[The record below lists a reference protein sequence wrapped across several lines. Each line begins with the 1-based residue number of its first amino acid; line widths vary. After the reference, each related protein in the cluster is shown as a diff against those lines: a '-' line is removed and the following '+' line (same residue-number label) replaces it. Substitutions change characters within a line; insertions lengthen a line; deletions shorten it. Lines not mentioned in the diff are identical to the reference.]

1 MCSHLGGTDL
11 GGEVSGVGVPGEV
24 KEGLPVSECQLCFGT
39 AANGVS
45 VSMRTCG
52 RSFSGD
58 ATRNIQGC
66 ASSSLATQP
75 AWCGLPV
82 VLPLFGHAR
91 DLKHRKG
98 KESGVILGIH

>member
-1 MCSHLGGTDL
+1 MTTLVEDGSNCSSVMSDGAIAPCT
-11 GGEVSGVGVPGEV
+11 S
-24 KEGLPVSECQLCFGT
+24 LPVSECQLCFGT
-39 AANGVS
+39 AANRVS
-45 VSMRTCG
+45 VSMRTYG

-58 ATRNIQGC
+58 AARNIQGC